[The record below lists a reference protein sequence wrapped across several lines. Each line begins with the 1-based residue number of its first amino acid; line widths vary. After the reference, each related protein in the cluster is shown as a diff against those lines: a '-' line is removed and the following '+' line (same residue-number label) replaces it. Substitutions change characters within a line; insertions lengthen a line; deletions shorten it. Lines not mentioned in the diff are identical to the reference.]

1 MGVVLASGANLE
13 EARQRADQAAA
24 AITVLPGG

>member
-1 MGVVLASGANLE
+1 VALASGSSLE

-24 AITVLPGG
+24 AIRVVEAG

>member
-1 MGVVLASGANLE
+1 MGVALASGANLE

-24 AITVLPGG
+24 AITVSPGR

>member
-1 MGVVLASGANLE
+1 MGVALASGASLE

-24 AITVLPGG
+24 AIRVSGAG